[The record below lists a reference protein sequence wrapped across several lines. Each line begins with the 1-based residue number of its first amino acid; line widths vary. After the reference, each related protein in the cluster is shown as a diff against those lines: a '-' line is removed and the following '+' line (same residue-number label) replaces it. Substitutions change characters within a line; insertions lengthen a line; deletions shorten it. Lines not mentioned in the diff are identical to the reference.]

1 MKYIFFLFFLI
12 NTQVFFS
19 QFDEPLILK
28 NIALDMVKDSKSCVL
43 STVSIN
49 GEISSRIMDPHLPN
63 DDFIVFLVTNPLSR
77 KVKEIENNP
86 NVTLLFQNESGY
98 VSLNGKASFVLDQS
112 KKNIFWKDDWTPYYY
127 DKKEA
132 LVLKV
137 KPKMIEVI
145 NQTKN
150 IKGDPIN
157 WAPAKIKF

>member
-1 MKYIFFLFFLI
+1 MKYISFLFFLI

-28 NIALDMVKDSKSCVL
+28 DIALDMVKDSKFCVL

-77 KVKEIENNP
+77 KVKEIKNNP

-112 KKNIFWKDDWTPYYY
+112 KKNIFWKEDWTPYYY

>member
-1 MKYIFFLFFLI
+1 MKYRFFLFFLI
-12 NTQVFFS
+12 NTQLVFS
-19 QFDEPLILK
+19 QLDQSSILK
-28 NIALDMVKDSKSCVL
+28 VIALDMIKDTKFCVL

-63 DDFIVFLVTNPLSR
+63 DDFVIFLVTNPLSR
-77 KVKEIENNP
+77 KVSEIKNNP

-98 VSLNGKASFVLDQS
+98 VSLNGEVSFVLDQS
-112 KKNIFWKDDWTPYYY
+112 KKNIFWKEDWTPYYY

-132 LVLKV
+132 LVFKV

-145 NQTKN
+145 NQAKN

>member
-1 MKYIFFLFFLI
+1 MI

>member
-1 MKYIFFLFFLI
+1 MI
-12 NTQVFFS
+12 NIQEVFS
-19 QFDEPLILK
+19 QFDEPSILK
-28 NIALDMVKDSKSCVL
+28 DIALDMVKDSKFCVL

-63 DDFIVFLVTNPLSR
+63 DDFVVFLVTNPLSR
-77 KVKEIENNP
+77 KVSEIKNNP

-98 VSLNGKASFVLDQS
+98 VSLNGEVSFVLDQS
-112 KKNIFWKDDWTPYYY
+112 TKKMFWKDDWNPYYY
-127 DKKEA
+127 DKKKA

-137 KPKMIEVI
+137 RPKMIEVI
-145 NQTKN
+145 NHTKN

>member
-1 MKYIFFLFFLI
+1 MKYRFFLFFLI
-12 NTQVFFS
+12 NTQLVFS
-19 QFDEPLILK
+19 QPDQSSILK
-28 NIALDMVKDSKSCVL
+28 VIALEMIKDTKFCVL
-43 STVSIN
+43 SSVSIN

-63 DDFIVFLVTNPLSR
+63 DDFVIFLVTNPLSR
-77 KVKEIENNP
+77 KVSEIKNNP

-98 VSLNGKASFVLDQS
+98 VSLNGEVSFVLDQS
-112 KKNIFWKDDWTPYYY
+112 KKNIFWKDSWTPHYY
-127 DKKEA
+127 DKKKA

-145 NQTKN
+145 NQTRN

>member
-77 KVKEIENNP
+77 KVKEIKNNP

-127 DKKEA
+127 DKKGYSVWGEIIRA
-132 LVLKV
+132 SFDKNL
-137 KPKMIEVI
+137 
-145 NQTKN
+145 NTK
-150 IKGDPIN
+150 I
-157 WAPAKIKF
+157 